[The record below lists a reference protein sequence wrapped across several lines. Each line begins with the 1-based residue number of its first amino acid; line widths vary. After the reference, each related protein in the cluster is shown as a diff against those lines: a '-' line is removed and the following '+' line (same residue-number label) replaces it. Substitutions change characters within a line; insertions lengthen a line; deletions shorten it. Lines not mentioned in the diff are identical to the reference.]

1 MLDKLI
7 FNSGSNPTS
16 KSSLSVDLTPLTIFV
31 GPNNSGKSRAL
42 IDIENQLTTRNAA
55 QGEVIKQ
62 ILIKPLS
69 EDEAKKE
76 IESLQVEPNQDEKH
90 AGHVVLSRL
99 NLRGEGISRILVYFD
114 GMLREFQQP
123 NELNR
128 EHLYQYYSLL
138 TLRLDGRS
146 RLSLTSSQG
155 SSDLQGEPTN
165 NLSFLFKNN
174 KARMELRDIVFDAFG
189 KYLVIDPTNIGYLR
203 IRLSERAPETEQEE
217 RGWDEKSVLFH
228 SKASLITEAS
238 DGVNAFVGMMISLIV
253 GSPKVTLIDEP
264 EAFLHPSLCSKL
276 GKEISRISAHSNK
289 NVFIST
295 HSANFL
301 MGCVQGKVPLNIVRL
316 TFDGKSGTSRLLT
329 KEQLTPLMRNP
340 LLRSIGVLNALF
352 YNYVVVTE
360 ADADRAFYQEI
371 NERLLAAGDPRGIE
385 GCLFLNA
392 QNKQTV
398 WDIVKPLREL
408 GIPCVGVV
416 DIDILKEGGVVWKK
430 PMLGAFFPEMKHETL
445 GLERQK
451 LFQAFKNTNKNMKT
465 DGGLS
470 LLSGSDK
477 TACSE
482 FFKSLSDYG
491 VFVVPTGE
499 IESWLQN
506 LEIGRGKNTWLTSI
520 FEKMGDDPNDES
532 YVKPSEGDVWDF
544 IGNIKHWL
552 VNPERKGIPE

>member
-1 MLDKLI
+1 MLERLI

-16 KSSLSVDLTPLTIFV
+16 ASHLSFDLTPLTIFV

-42 IDIENQLTTRNAA
+42 IDIESQLTVRNST

-62 ILIKPLS
+62 IIIKPLS
-69 EDEAKKE
+69 EHEAKRE
-76 IESLQVEPNQDEKH
+76 IESLQVEPTQNEKH

-99 NLRGEGISRILVYFD
+99 NLKGEGVTRTLVYLE
-114 GMLREFQQP
+114 GMLKEFQNP
-123 NELNR
+123 NVFNR
-128 EHLYQYYSLL
+128 EHLYQYYSLY

-146 RLSLTSSQG
+146 RLSLTSNQST
-155 SSDLQGEPTN
+155 SDLQGAPTN
-165 NLSFLFKNN
+165 NLSYLFKNN
-174 KARMELRDIVFDAFG
+174 EERAKLRHIVFDAFG
-189 KYLVIDPTNIGYLR
+189 KHLVIDPTNIGSLR
-203 IRLSERAPETEQEE
+203 IRLSDRAPDTESEE
-217 RGWDEKSVLFH
+217 RGWDENAVLIH

-276 GKEISRISAHSNK
+276 GKEISRISSDSNK

-301 MGCVQGKVPLNIVRL
+301 MGCVQGNVPLNIVRL
-316 TFDGKSGTSRLLT
+316 TYDGKSGTSRLLT

-371 NERLLAAGDPRGIE
+371 NERLLASGDSRGIE

-430 PMLGAFFPEMKHETL
+430 PMTGAFFPELKHDTL

-451 LFQAFKNTNKNMKT
+451 LLQAFIRTNKNMKT
-465 DGGLS
+465 EGGVS
-470 LLSGSDK
+470 LLTGSDK
-477 TACSE
+477 TACYEFLKALSE
-482 FFKSLSDYG
+482 YG

-499 IESWLQN
+499 IESWLQR
-506 LEIGRGKNTWLTSI
+506 LEIGRGKSTWLMSI
-520 FEKMGDDPNDES
+520 FEKMGDDPINDS
-532 YVKPSEGDVWDF
+532 YIKPSEGDVWDF
-544 IGNIKHWL
+544 IGDIKNWL

>member
-1 MLDKLI
+1 
-7 FNSGSNPTS
+7 
-16 KSSLSVDLTPLTIFV
+16 
-31 GPNNSGKSRAL
+31 
-42 IDIENQLTTRNAA
+42 
-55 QGEVIKQ
+55 
-62 ILIKPLS
+62 
-69 EDEAKKE
+69 
-76 IESLQVEPNQDEKH
+76 
-90 AGHVVLSRL
+90 
-99 NLRGEGISRILVYFD
+99 
-114 GMLREFQQP
+114 
-123 NELNR
+123 ELNR

-398 WDIVKPLREL
+398 WDIVKP
-408 GIPCVGVV
+408 
-416 DIDILKEGGVVWKK
+416 
-430 PMLGAFFPEMKHETL
+430 
-445 GLERQK
+445 
-451 LFQAFKNTNKNMKT
+451 
-465 DGGLS
+465 
-470 LLSGSDK
+470 
-477 TACSE
+477 
-482 FFKSLSDYG
+482 
-491 VFVVPTGE
+491 
-499 IESWLQN
+499 
-506 LEIGRGKNTWLTSI
+506 
-520 FEKMGDDPNDES
+520 
-532 YVKPSEGDVWDF
+532 
-544 IGNIKHWL
+544 
-552 VNPERKGIPE
+552 

>member
-7 FNSGSNPTS
+7 FNSGSNS
-16 KSSLSVDLTPLTIFV
+16 ISESYLSVDLTPLTIFV

-42 IDIENQLTTRNAA
+42 MNIENQLTTKNSM
-55 QGEVIKQ
+55 QNEVIQQ
-62 ILIKPLS
+62 IFIKPLS
-69 EDEAKKE
+69 DVDAKKE
-76 IESLQVEPNQDEKH
+76 IKLLQVEPNQNEKH
-90 AGHVVLSRL
+90 EGHVVLSRL
-99 NLRGEGISRILVYFD
+99 NLHGEGVSRELVYFS
-114 GMLREFQQP
+114 GILNEFKNP
-123 NELNR
+123 NITNR
-128 EHLYQYYSLL
+128 EYLYKYYSLL
-138 TLRLDGRS
+138 TLRLDGKS
-146 RLSLTSSQG
+146 RLSLTSNQN
-155 SSDLQGEPTN
+155 SSDLQEEPNN

-174 KARMELRDIVFDAFG
+174 KERIKLRDVVFDAFG
-189 KYLVIDPTNIGYLR
+189 KYLVIDPTGMGTLR
-203 IRLSERAPETEQEE
+203 IRLSENPPKNEQEE
-217 RGWDEKSVLFH
+217 RGWDEESVNFH
-228 SKASLITEAS
+228 SKALLISNAS

-276 GKEISRISAHSNK
+276 GKEISKISADSDR

-316 TFDGKSGTSRLLT
+316 TFDGESGTSRLLT

-371 NERLLAAGDPRGIE
+371 NERLLAGGDPRGIE
-385 GCLFLNA
+385 VCLFLNA

-398 WDIVKPLREL
+398 WAIVKPLREL
-408 GIPCVGVV
+408 GIPCIGVV
-416 DIDILKEGGVVWKK
+416 DIDVLKEGGAVWKK
-430 PMLGAFFPEMKHETL
+430 PMIGAFFPEIKHEIL
-445 GLERQK
+445 GMERAKFLQ
-451 LFQAFKNTNKNMKT
+451 LFKDTNKNMKT

-470 LLSGSDK
+470 LLSGSNK

-482 FFKSLSDYG
+482 FLKSLSDYG
-491 VFVVPTGE
+491 VFIVPTGE

-506 LEIGRGKNTWLTSI
+506 LEISRGKNTWLTSI
-520 FEKMGDDPNDES
+520 FERMGDDHNDEL

-544 IGNIKHWL
+544 IGNIKGWL
-552 VNPERKGIPE
+552 VNPARKGIPE